1 MKHVFLLFIT
11 LVSFQLG
18 ISQTVV
24 DVIVGSDVHET
35 LEDAVI
41 AAGLADDL
49 SDSTALFTVFAPTD
63 SAFSLLPD
71 GLLDS
76 LLADTTGQLANI
88 LLYHVIGDTVASTA
102 LMDSMTAATL
112 LGEDVLITI
121 DTSGAVFVN
130 DAMVIS
136 ADLPASNGIV
146 HVIDAVLI
154 PPMDTMVVDTTVM
167 IDSSVVDIVVGS
179 EVHTV
184 LETAVIEAGLVETLS
199 GEGPFTIFAP
209 TDSAFAALPEGLL
222 DTLLADPEGELTNI
236 LLYHVLGAA
245 VVSDSLSDGQMVTTL
260 QGSDVTVTI
269 DSSGVFINDA
279 MVTLV
284 DLQADNGV
292 VHVIDA
298 VLVPPVDT
306 MVVVDSSVVDIIVG
320 SEIHTVLE
328 TAVIEAGLVET
339 LSGEGPFT
347 VFAPTD
353 SAFAA
358 LPEGLLDTLL
368 LDPTGELTNILL
380 YHVLGA
386 TVVSDSL
393 SDGQTAMTLQGT
405 DVTVTIDSSG
415 VFINDAMVILADLL
429 ADNGVVHVI
438 DAVLVPTT
446 TVGTPA
452 ELASTVG
459 IKVFPNP
466 TSDLLEIQFPQTLS
480 KTKNIKLLT
489 LEGRELRSWDTQA
502 YTETLSLKDIN
513 RGTYFLLIESE
524 AGKGYFQRIVVN

>member
-1 MKHVFLLFIT
+1 MKQVLFLFFT
-11 LVSFQLG
+11 CAAFHLG
-18 ISQTVV
+18 LSQTVV
-24 DVIVGSDVHET
+24 DVIVDSDVHTT
-35 LEDAVI
+35 LETAVVE
-41 AAGLADDL
+41 AGLAGTL
-49 SDSTALFTVFAPTD
+49 ADSTALYTVFAPTD
-63 SAFSLLPD
+63 SAFTLLPE
-71 GLLDS
+71 GLLES
-76 LLADTTGQLANI
+76 LLADTTGALSDI
-88 LLYHVIGDTVASTA
+88 LLYHVVGDSVASSS
-102 LMDSMTAATL
+102 LMDSMVVATL

-121 DTSGAVFVN
+121 DTAGMVFVN
-130 DAMVIS
+130 NAQVIS
-136 ADLPASNGIV
+136 ADIPASNGIV

-154 PPMDTMVVDTTVM
+154 PPMDTVFT

-179 EVHTV
+179 ADHTI

-222 DTLLADPEGELTNI
+222 DTLLLDPTGELTNI
-236 LLYHVLGAA
+236 LLYHVLGAE
-245 VVSDSLSDGQMVTTL
+245 VLSTDLSDGQMAMTL
-260 QGSDVTVTI
+260 QGAEITVSI
-269 DSSGVFINDA
+269 DSSGVMINNA
-279 MVTLV
+279 LVTV
-284 DLQADNGV
+284 ADLQADNGV

-306 MVVVDSSVVDIIVG
+306 MVVVDSSVVDIVVG
-320 SEIHTVLE
+320 SADHTILE

-347 VFAPTD
+347 IFAPTD

-386 TVVSDSL
+386 EVLSTEL

-405 DVTVTIDSSG
+405 DITVTIDSSG
-415 VFINDAMVILADLL
+415 VFINDAMVTVADLM

-459 IKVFPNP
+459 IEVFPNP
-466 TSDLLEIQFPQTLS
+466 TTDVLEVRFPQTLS
-480 KTKNIKLLT
+480 QKKHIRLLT
-489 LEGRELRSWDTQA
+489 IQGRELRSWNTQA
-502 YTETLSLKDIN
+502 YAETLSLKDIN